1 MIVQHQKQ
9 RHKEQRNEKDLS
21 NNMEDHTEPHQQL
34 QTHKDKGSKQLNIV
48 KLAMVVHN
56 LEPQHYGDR
65 GVSLIGSQ
73 PGLHTQDQGQGQLAL
88 NSDSVPQG
96 KKKKARAK
104 LSGRAPDH
112 DPYCYAFISQK
123 RKTTNSA

>member
-1 MIVQHQKQ
+1 
-9 RHKEQRNEKDLS
+9 
-21 NNMEDHTEPHQQL
+21 MEDHTEPHQQL
-34 QTHKDKGSKQLNIV
+34 QTHKDKGSKQLNTV

-73 PGLHTQDQGQGQLAL
+73 PGLHTQDQDQLAL
-88 NSDSVPQG
+88 NSDSVPQE
-96 KKKKARAK
+96 KKKARAK

-112 DPYCYAFISQK
+112 DPYGYAFNSQK
-123 RKTTNSA
+123 KKNN